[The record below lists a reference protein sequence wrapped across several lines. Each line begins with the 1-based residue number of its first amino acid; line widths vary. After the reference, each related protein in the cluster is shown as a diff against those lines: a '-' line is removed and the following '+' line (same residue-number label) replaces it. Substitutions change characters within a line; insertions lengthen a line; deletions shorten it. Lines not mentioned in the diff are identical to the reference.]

1 MKIALPDLV
10 SNSYFPA
17 IAAIELGFFRQE
29 GIDMSLE
36 LIHPVPATFEALRD
50 GRVDFVAG
58 SAHAPLGAFPRWA
71 GSKRVCSRA
80 QGMDWF
86 RMMRAD
92 LKVERG
98 DLSALRGRRIVAAN
112 GVDLGFRGLLKE
124 AGIDTEAEVIEIGPL
139 PGGVAP
145 GVSFGV
151 AAVDALA
158 AGAVDG
164 LWANGMA
171 AEKAVTSGVASI
183 VLDVRRGD
191 GPPAAFNLT
200 QPALVTTDRLI
211 AEQPETVAAAVRA
224 IVNTQNALKADPG
237 LATKVGEKLF
247 PALEAGLIR
256 RLIERDLPYYDPAVT
271 EEFTAGMSRFAQMM
285 GMTDSPVPHDE
296 IVATQ
301 YRDLWKG

>member
-1 MKIALPDLV
+1 MKVALPDLV

-17 IAAIELGFFRQE
+17 IAAIELGFFRAE
-29 GIDMSLE
+29 GLDMSLE

-50 GRVDFVAG
+50 GKVDFVAG
-58 SAHAPLGAFPRWA
+58 SAHAPLWAFPRWA
-71 GSKRVCSRA
+71 GSKLVCSLA
-80 QGMDWF
+80 QGMYWF
-86 RMMRAD
+86 LMMRSD

-98 DLSALRGRRIVAAN
+98 DLTALRGRRIVAAN
-112 GVDLGFRGLLKE
+112 GVDLGLRGLLKE
-124 AGIDTEAEVIEIGPL
+124 AGIDTDAEGIEIGPL
-139 PGGVAP
+139 PGGVAK

-191 GPPAAFNLT
+191 GPPAAFHFT

-211 AEQPETVAAAVRA
+211 AEQPDAVAAAVRA
-224 IVNTQNALKADPG
+224 IVKTQQALKADPG
-237 LATKVGEKLF
+237 LATDVGRRLF
-247 PALEAGLIR
+247 PETEAGLIR
-256 RLIERDLPYYDPAVT
+256 RLIERDLPYYDPAVS
-271 EEFTAGMSRFAQMM
+271 EEFTTGMSRFASMM
-285 GMTDSPVPHDE
+285 GMTDAPVPHGE
-296 IVATQ
+296 IVATR

>member
-1 MKIALPDLV
+1 MKVALPDLV

-17 IAAIELGFFRQE
+17 IAAIELGCFRDE
-29 GIDMSLE
+29 GLDMEFE
-36 LIHPVPATFEALRD
+36 LIHPVPATFAALRD

-58 SAHAPLGAFPRWA
+58 SAHAPLWAFPRWA
-71 GSKRVCSRA
+71 GSKIVASLA
-80 QGMDWF
+80 QGMYWF
-86 RMMRAD
+86 LMMRAD
-92 LKVERG
+92 LKVARG

-112 GVDLGFRGLLKE
+112 GVDMGLRGLLAA
-124 AGIDTEAEVIEIGPL
+124 AGIDIAQEGIEIGPL
-139 PGGVAP
+139 PGGVP
-145 GVSFGV
+145 QGVSFGV

-158 AGAVDG
+158 AGTVDG

-191 GPPAAFNLT
+191 GPKAAFHFT
-200 QPALVTTDRLI
+200 QPALVTTDRMI
-211 AEQPETVAAAVRA
+211 AAQPDAVAGAVRA
-224 IVNTQNALKADPG
+224 IVRTQKMLKSDPG

-256 RLIERDLPYYDPAVT
+256 RLIERDLPYYDAAVT
-271 EEFTAGMSRFAQMM
+271 AEFTAGMNGFAQRM
-285 GMTDSPVPHDE
+285 GMLDAPVPHDD

-301 YRDLWKG
+301 YRGLWRG